1 MWVVSFLS
9 PVGYSLGNDGFKQV
23 AKTLVAASVVLAGDL
38 KQEPLDGIQT
48 AQRVAG
54 NSVSEA
60 RPDHDELML
69 ALAFGGARGAPHGI
83 VEPAKLALG
92 SGVHVAH
99 AAHHDVGLIIQIEA
113 IGDQLLDID
122 FGRAFGT
129 PVTIAK
135 RTPFSASFRTAAGA
149 STIATT
155 AIIAAIVGARPAAS
169 SRTAI
174 LTSRPI
180 AFLFCL

>member
-38 KQEPLDGIQT
+38 KQEPLEGIQT

-135 RTPFSASFRTAAGA
+135 RTPFSASFSAPFRTAAGA

-174 LTSRPI
+174 LT
-180 AFLFCL
+180 

>member
-1 MWVVSFLS
+1 
-9 PVGYSLGNDGFKQV
+9 
-23 AKTLVAASVVLAGDL
+23 
-38 KQEPLDGIQT
+38 
-48 AQRVAG
+48 
-54 NSVSEA
+54 
-60 RPDHDELML
+60 ML

-92 SGVHVAH
+92 SGIHVAH
-99 AAHHDVGLIIQIEA
+99 AAHHDVGLIIQIQA

-129 PVTIAK
+129 PVAIAE
-135 RTPFSASFRTAAGA
+135 RTPFSATFAPPVTTTFRTAAGA
-149 STIATT
+149 PAIPAA
-155 AIIAAIVGARPAAS
+155 AIIAAIVGARAAA

-180 AFLFCL
+180 AFLFCLLLRLLFFCFRHRNFHPSNFRTACLFALEAANFPWPGVPIRGLPSRRAAV